1 LRRGI
6 SVLNGGAFERLFCP
20 EGRNLNK
27 PIVKSSNAQGGG
39 GGGGRMLKLQF
50 GWYII
55 LGPFDLEKP
64 KMILIGSTVKYKIK

>member
-1 LRRGI
+1 M
-6 SVLNGGAFERLFCP
+6 
-20 EGRNLNK
+20 NK
-27 PIVKSSNAQGGG
+27 PFVKSSNAPGGE
-39 GGGGRMLKLQF
+39 GRMLKLQF